1 MQSENN
7 PKNNIMKNLFR
18 LFTVL
23 VSAAILFSSCEG
35 PMGPAGA
42 DGADGKDGKDAN
54 ETCKLCHN
62 QTVVDQK
69 VVEFNFSKHKYGE
82 AAFEEAG
89 NAGCSPCHE
98 SEAFKYVCKNNVPA
112 TFTLNTTT
120 GKYANDYSATTSIAY
135 GILSCSTCHS
145 SLHKTYAGTEFFPL
159 TTTAAVPMTMWKAAK
174 TINLTQDG
182 GMSNLCVKCHQPRP
196 LTTSTT
202 LSDGNVVDY
211 ASFVTNP
218 TANFYDSSVG
228 NAAPN
233 KVLPSY
239 RMHVH
244 YGTVGAIYAGQGG
257 VEFTGTQTYS
267 SSTHTTAASCGDCHM
282 SPITG
287 RAGSH
292 TFVAKG
298 NFNGC
303 NVTGCHSSPITS
315 ASTTLWKTPRT
326 EIQTLLNNLAAK
338 INSIGGGT
346 NILHSDTDAES
357 NLWAGLTTGNF
368 DGYLDIYDPSSNPAG
383 KWKNPGNTSSWTTEQ
398 KAINTA
404 LPTFPTLK
412 NVVAGSM
419 VNFQMC
425 LREYSLGIHNYK
437 YTKALLQNSIDALT
451 TAGI

>member
-1 MQSENN
+1 
-7 PKNNIMKNLFR
+7 MKKLLKLGSVIF
-18 LFTVL
+18 
-23 VSAAILFSSCEG
+23 SAGILFSACEG

-42 DGADGKDGKDAN
+42 DGADGADGKDAN

-62 QTVVDQK
+62 PTVVDQK
-69 VVEFNFSKHKYGE
+69 VVEFSFSKHKYGE

-89 NAGCSPCHE
+89 NTGCSPCHE
-98 SEAFKYVCKNNVPA
+98 SEAFKYVCKNNVPV

-120 GKYANDYSATTSIAY
+120 GKYSNDYAATTSIAY
-135 GILSCSTCHS
+135 GILSCFTCHS
-145 SLHKTYAGTEFFPL
+145 SLHSTYTGTEFFPL
-159 TTTAAVPMTMWKAAK
+159 TNTAPVAMTMWKGTK

-182 GMSNLCVKCHQPRP
+182 GKGNLCAKCHQPRP

-202 LSDGNVVDY
+202 LSNGDVVDY
-211 ASFVTNP
+211 ASLTTSPNA
-218 TANFYDSSVG
+218 TFYDAAVG

-233 KVLPSY
+233 TVLPSY

-244 YGTVGAIYAGQGG
+244 YGTVGAVFAGQGG
-257 VEFTGTQTYS
+257 VEFTGSLAYES
-267 SSTHTTAASCGDCHM
+267 SAHTTAASCPDCHM
-282 SPITG
+282 AAITG
-287 RAGSH
+287 RAGGH
-292 TFVAKG
+292 TFVTKG

-303 NVTGCHSSPITS
+303 NVTGCHSTPITS
-315 ASTTLWKTPRT
+315 SSTTFWKTPRA
-326 EIQTLLNNLAAK
+326 EIQTLLNTLAEK
-338 INSIGGGT
+338 INTVGGAT
-346 NILHSDTDAES
+346 NILHGESDAEL

-368 DGYLDIYDPSSNPAG
+368 DGYLNIYDPSTNPAG
-383 KWKNPGNTSSWTTEQ
+383 VWKNPGSTSSWTTEQ
-398 KAINTA
+398 RAVNTA

-419 VNFQMC
+419 INFQMC